1 MSPTSSIISKGK
13 KERNRSQK
21 MMILFFLLSLAAR
34 CQFWDL
40 ALSYLEA
47 VISWMLMED
56 VDSWV
61 RDKGLLQHSRRCEH
75 EYILTSSP

>member
-21 MMILFFLLSLAAR
+21 MILFFLLSLAAR